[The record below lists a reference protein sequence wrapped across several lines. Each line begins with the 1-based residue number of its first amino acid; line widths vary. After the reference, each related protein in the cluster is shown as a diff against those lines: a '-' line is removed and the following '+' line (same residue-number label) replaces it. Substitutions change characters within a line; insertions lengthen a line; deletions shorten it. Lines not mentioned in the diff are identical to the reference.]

1 MGTTEI
7 CIAIGSV
14 ILGAIL
20 GGSITGFLSKY
31 YYEKAGKELNKEAS
45 ELRRLTNLILLG
57 LESAGLM
64 TLTRD
69 EQGYICG
76 FGLKI
81 HTQEAVSV
89 ITSTSPVV
97 TQTGKGEEEGTRKK

>member
-1 MGTTEI
+1 M
-7 CIAIGSV
+7 
-14 ILGAIL
+14 GAIETFKIVGSL
-20 GGSITGFLSKY
+20 IAGGLITFFCSKY

-69 EQGYICG
+69 DQGYICG
-76 FGLKI
+76 FALKI
-81 HTQEAVSV
+81 HAQEAVSV
-89 ITSTSPVV
+89 ITGTSPVV
-97 TQTGKGEEEGTRKK
+97 TQTGKGEEEGTRSSG